1 MPFMIVAVAAA
12 LATSACGSSGDQEPV
27 SSSGTET
34 EALEERIKMLESE
47 AEERDAEA
55 ARELKAAKRK
65 ARAAERKALRA
76 KRARERAPAEA
87 DAEPVAAT
95 GGEIVVPEVVG
106 LDHQAAQDAMQGEGL
121 WILDEKDCSGQG
133 RMLLWDR
140 NWEVVRTDPPAGT
153 RVTEDTTITLCS
165 VKDGE

>member
-1 MPFMIVAVAAA
+1 MK
-12 LATSACGSSGDQEPV
+12 S
-27 SSSGTET
+27 
-34 EALEERIKMLESE
+34 LESE
-47 AEERDAEA
+47 AEEREAKA
-55 ARELKAAKRK
+55 ARELNAAKRK
-65 ARAAERKALRA
+65 ARAAERKARRA
-76 KRARERAPAEA
+76 KRARERAAAAE
-87 DAEPVAAT
+87 DAEPITAT
-95 GGEIVVPEVVG
+95 GGDIVVPDVVG

-165 VKDGE
+165 VKEGE